1 LLIEFTLLYKCSS
14 CAAGGFKMRV
24 ILNPLMPN
32 KDGYLT
38 PVKPSQVYHCDNIN
52 QFVTQVVKSGSLNTE
67 YVDLCNIVG
76 YSEEKADV
84 KTLVEILK
92 DLFFEKHLALTADF
106 DE

>member
-1 LLIEFTLLYKCSS
+1 
-14 CAAGGFKMRV
+14 MRV

-67 YVDLCNIVG
+67 
-76 YSEEKADV
+76 EKADV

-92 DLFFEKHLALTADF
+92 DLFFEKHLALTVDF

>member
-1 LLIEFTLLYKCSS
+1 
-14 CAAGGFKMRV
+14 MRV

-38 PVKPSQVYHCDNIN
+38 PVKPSQVYH
-52 QFVTQVVKSGSLNTE
+52 
-67 YVDLCNIVG
+67 
-76 YSEEKADV
+76 ADV

-92 DLFFEKHLALTADF
+92 DLFFEKHLALTVDF

>member
-1 LLIEFTLLYKCSS
+1 MK
-14 CAAGGFKMRV
+14 V
-24 ILNPLMPN
+24 ILNPLTPN

-38 PVKPSQVYHCDNIN
+38 PIKPSQVYH
-52 QFVTQVVKSGSLNTE
+52 
-67 YVDLCNIVG
+67 IVG

-92 DLFFEKHLALTADF
+92 DLFFEKHLALTVDF

>member
-1 LLIEFTLLYKCSS
+1 
-14 CAAGGFKMRV
+14 MRV

-52 QFVTQVVKSGSLNTE
+52 QFVTQVVKSGSLYAE

-76 YSEEKADV
+76 YSE
-84 KTLVEILK
+84 VEILK
-92 DLFFEKHLALTADF
+92 DLFFEKHLALTVDF

>member
-1 LLIEFTLLYKCSS
+1 
-14 CAAGGFKMRV
+14 MRV
-24 ILNPLMPN
+24 ILNPLMPI
-32 KDGYLT
+32 KDGYLM
-38 PVKPSQVYHCDNIN
+38 PVKPSLVYHCDNIN

-92 DLFFEKHLALTADF
+92 DLFFEKHLALTVDF

>member
-1 LLIEFTLLYKCSS
+1 
-14 CAAGGFKMRV
+14 MRV
-24 ILNPLMPN
+24 ILNPLTPN
-32 KDGYLT
+32 IDGYLT

-52 QFVTQVVKSGSLNTE
+52 QFVTQVVKAGSLNTE

-92 DLFFEKHLALTADF
+92 DLFFEKHLALTVDF

>member
-1 LLIEFTLLYKCSS
+1 MK
-14 CAAGGFKMRV
+14 V
-24 ILNPLMPN
+24 ILNPL
-32 KDGYLT
+32 T
-38 PVKPSQVYHCDNIN
+38 PIKPSQVYHCDNIN
-52 QFVTQVVKSGSLNTE
+52 QFVTQVVKPGSLNTE

-92 DLFFEKHLALTADF
+92 DLFFEKHLALTVDF

>member
-1 LLIEFTLLYKCSS
+1 
-14 CAAGGFKMRV
+14 MRV

-38 PVKPSQVYHCDNIN
+38 PVKPSQVYH
-52 QFVTQVVKSGSLNTE
+52 FVTQVVKSGSLNTE

-92 DLFFEKHLALTADF
+92 DLFFEKHLALTVDF

>member
-1 LLIEFTLLYKCSS
+1 
-14 CAAGGFKMRV
+14 MRV

-32 KDGYLT
+32 KDSYLT

-52 QFVTQVVKSGSLNTE
+52 Q
-67 YVDLCNIVG
+67 VG

-92 DLFFEKHLALTADF
+92 DLFFEKHLALTVDF

>member
-1 LLIEFTLLYKCSS
+1 
-14 CAAGGFKMRV
+14 MRV

-32 KDGYLT
+32 KDGYLM

-52 QFVTQVVKSGSLNTE
+52 QFVAQVVKSGSLNTE

>member
-1 LLIEFTLLYKCSS
+1 
-14 CAAGGFKMRV
+14 MRV

-32 KDGYLT
+32 KDGYLM

-52 QFVTQVVKSGSLNTE
+52 QFVIQVVKSGSLYAE

-76 YSEEKADV
+76 YSEEKPDI

-92 DLFFEKHLALTADF
+92 DLFFEKHLALTVDF

>member
-1 LLIEFTLLYKCSS
+1 
-14 CAAGGFKMRV
+14 MRV

-52 QFVTQVVKSGSLNTE
+52 QFVTQVVKPGSLNTE
-67 YVDLCNIVG
+67 YVDLCNKV
-76 YSEEKADV
+76 DV

-92 DLFFEKHLALTADF
+92 DLFTVDF

>member
-1 LLIEFTLLYKCSS
+1 
-14 CAAGGFKMRV
+14 MRV

-52 QFVTQVVKSGSLNTE
+52 QFVTQVVKIGSLNTE

-92 DLFFEKHLALTADF
+92 DLFFEKHLALTVDF